1 MSETSGKL
9 SESVYREFVLS
20 DASISQAL
28 DFNCSAVRNACQ
40 CPNKKLCKDLF
51 LRSAG
56 PIVIKGLRERFFE
69 TNGNVSTRRDN
80 FCKCLS
86 LLTTLNLD
94 GTRKIVY
101 SLNNEIVCKVNH
113 AKNHRT
119 LFISAQ

>member
-1 MSETSGKL
+1 MSVPKQKVVQR
-9 SESVYREFVLS
+9 SVFA
-20 DASISQAL
+20 D
-28 DFNCSAVRNACQ
+28 
-40 CPNKKLCKDLF
+40 
-51 LRSAG
+51 AG

-113 AKNHRT
+113 AMNHRT